1 MISRLS
7 SCLLYALVGVEDGRV
22 TMASSERYVCHLFSL
37 ASSGYSLL
45 FLYFPSFC
53 WKIKEGLVNNWRGNH
68 REWWC
73 PWKSCCDSSRSINSD
88 SWTELQRY
96 LTYLAYLPLAHILE
110 LAAEVCPMSVFPC
123 CPPSYQTLALLHS
136 RMHKSVCCMH
146 VRCSL
151 SAATFH

>member
-1 MISRLS
+1 
-7 SCLLYALVGVEDGRV
+7 
-22 TMASSERYVCHLFSL
+22 
-37 ASSGYSLL
+37 
-45 FLYFPSFC
+45 
-53 WKIKEGLVNNWRGNH
+53 
-68 REWWC
+68 
-73 PWKSCCDSSRSINSD
+73 
-88 SWTELQRY
+88 
-96 LTYLAYLPLAHILE
+96 LE